1 LKIFLVYSRA
11 YKHILREENVP
22 ILVNYAYLGRK
33 GNIKIPP
40 DFPSVM
46 IDSGGYQLQVKVSA
60 VREPRVDAYSFW
72 LENEVLPKHKEI
84 AGYMNLDIFSLDMVG
99 KPIKEKIDS
108 LKRSAE
114 STLKNQEIMENKFGL
129 KPIPIW
135 HAGEPEEHFKH
146 YCENYDYVAIGG
158 IASLGTPSKSSIMN
172 LLVFAMQKYPK
183 VKFHLFGIG
192 ISGLLAFKSLKPY
205 SVDFSTWNVPARFGH
220 QVIEDDKQLLKEI
233 KLSVEERDR
242 IRQDNDL
249 EANYLRETIRKIKK
263 LEKDL
268 ESYQDPYQKLLF

>member
-1 LKIFLVYSRA
+1 LKIFLVFSRA
-11 YKHILREENVP
+11 YSHILREENVP

-40 DFPSVM
+40 GFPSIL
-46 IDSGGYQLQVKVSA
+46 IDSGGYKLQVKVSA
-60 VREPRVDAYSFW
+60 VREPRVSAYSFW
-72 LENEVLPKHKEI
+72 LENEVIPKHKEV
-84 AGYMNLDIFSLDMVG
+84 ANYMNLDIFSLDIIG
-99 KPIKEKIDS
+99 KPIKEKLDS

-114 STLKNQEIMENKFGL
+114 LTLKNQEIMEDKFGL

-135 HAGEPEEHFKH
+135 HAGEPEEYFDY
-146 YCENYDYVAIGG
+146 YCGKYDYVAIGG

-172 LLVFAMQKYPK
+172 LLVFSKQKYPE

-233 KLSVEERDR
+233 KLPDEEREA
-242 IRQDNDL
+242 IRQDDNL